1 VWRACVECPPVR
13 AGGFCFAGLI
23 PAMVKKPGSFSG
35 EKIDMGA
42 PGASARRGLSSFK
55 AMSSSSGG
63 RRPSLY
69 FTGAGSQPAC
79 DHGAID
85 PVAIT
90 DHVTRRAPSSVIWRA
105 IHSAVGLVVTLIQTR
120 SRRSIRKSTK
130 PYSSLQP
137 MVGTTN
143 KSMAATSGAW
153 FRRKVRHPLT

>member
-1 VWRACVECPPVR
+1 MWRACVECPPVR

-42 PGASARRGLSSFK
+42 SGASARRGLSSFK

-85 PVAIT
+85 PIVIT
-90 DHVTRRAPSSVIWRA
+90 AHITGSPVPRKSLGDLARDPLRRRVGCDVDPDEISVIPCTVQP
-105 IHSAVGLVVTLIQTR
+105 SVLVQG
-120 SRRSIRKSTK
+120 S
-130 PYSSLQP
+130 
-137 MVGTTN
+137 
-143 KSMAATSGAW
+143 
-153 FRRKVRHPLT
+153 